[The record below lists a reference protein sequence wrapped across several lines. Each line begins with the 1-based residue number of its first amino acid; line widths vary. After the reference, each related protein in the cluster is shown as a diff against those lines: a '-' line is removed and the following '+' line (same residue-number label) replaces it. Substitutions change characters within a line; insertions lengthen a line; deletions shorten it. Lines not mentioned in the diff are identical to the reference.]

1 LFGEERLQEAVRR
14 RVDLPME
21 DILDQILR
29 EMRAFSATT
38 TFQDDVC
45 LVAVEEHWATEGIT
59 Y

>member
-1 LFGEERLQEAVRR
+1 
-14 RVDLPME
+14 ME

-45 LVAVEEHWATEGIT
+45 LVAVEEHWATKGIT